1 MQRLYRKPAAQQD
14 LFATDRTFLE
24 RAKKRAGVLNQ
35 LHKLFPFESYRS
47 QITNAINTYRVAHGG
62 KSDKKLCRSGRRPMD
77 PVFMLKCI
85 VAQRLFGK
93 ADKDFEQE
101 MLQNIVLQDWL
112 GINYPSDVPSHK
124 TIWKYK
130 EIFAQTEVLETVF
143 SDYVNKLQAIN
154 SKVGTEAVIA
164 DSSFV
169 EAPKQRNTRQENALI
184 KKGKG
189 HTLWNDHPNKKRHKD
204 IDASW
209 TKKRQEVHYGYK
221 GHFLV
226 CAVSKLIVKVFPSTA
241 KVHDANAKVLEQ
253 YLPWAKHCG
262 KSVLFFAD
270 AGYKGKEIEDKLLN
284 AGLPRLSKTAKSSIR
299 AVSNIFSLCFL
310 ADCSARAVRR
320 PTVFSFTTAPFL
332 SALCSRLSDR
342 LRLDPAGCLRLAF
355 ACLPCLRS
363 LLSSLQSA

>member
-209 TKKRQEVHYGYK
+209 TKKTSGSALWLQGTLSGVRREQAHCQS
-221 GHFLV
+221 F
-226 CAVSKLIVKVFPSTA
+226 

-284 AGLPRLSKTAKSSIR
+284 AGLPPLICEKGKKGAPLTAKQKKSNKQISTIRSRIEHVFGFIEESLGGSIVRSIGMVR
-299 AVSNIFSLCFL
+299 AKFNITLTSLVYNICRLGQL
-310 ADCSARAVRR
+310 ARN
-320 PTVFSFTTAPFL
+320 TA
-332 SALCSRLSDR
+332 
-342 LRLDPAGCLRLAF
+342 
-355 ACLPCLRS
+355 
-363 LLSSLQSA
+363 

>member
-62 KSDKKLCRSGRRPMD
+62 KSDKKLCRSGCRPMD

-284 AGLPRLSKTAKSSIR
+284 AGMPPLICEKGKKGAPLTAKQKKSNKQISTIRSRIEHVFGFIEESLGGSIVRSIWMVR
-299 AVSNIFSLCFL
+299 AKFNITLTSLVYNICRLGQL
-310 ADCSARAVRR
+310 ARN
-320 PTVFSFTTAPFL
+320 TA
-332 SALCSRLSDR
+332 
-342 LRLDPAGCLRLAF
+342 
-355 ACLPCLRS
+355 
-363 LLSSLQSA
+363 

>member
-1 MQRLYRKPAAQQD
+1 
-14 LFATDRTFLE
+14 
-24 RAKKRAGVLNQ
+24 
-35 LHKLFPFESYRS
+35 
-47 QITNAINTYRVAHGG
+47 
-62 KSDKKLCRSGRRPMD
+62 
-77 PVFMLKCI
+77 
-85 VAQRLFGK
+85 
-93 ADKDFEQE
+93 

-209 TKKRQEVHYGYK
+209 TKKTSGSALWLQG
-221 GHFLV
+221 
-226 CAVSKLIVKVFPSTA
+226 T
-241 KVHDANAKVLEQ
+241 
-253 YLPWAKHCG
+253 
-262 KSVLFFAD
+262 
-270 AGYKGKEIEDKLLN
+270 
-284 AGLPRLSKTAKSSIR
+284 LSG
-299 AVSNIFSLCFL
+299 
-310 ADCSARAVRR
+310 VRR
-320 PTVFSFTTAPFL
+320 EQAHCQSFSKH
-332 SALCSRLSDR
+332 
-342 LRLDPAGCLRLAF
+342 G
-355 ACLPCLRS
+355 
-363 LLSSLQSA
+363 